1 MPSRRR
7 SRKPGSDFARS
18 QYNCPFTGNLQ
29 EGAPHLVSLLQL
41 EGLTLVPTKFY
52 RSRQVKAALAGASD
66 ATVLKMA
73 ERGEIPK
80 PVKFGPRNSH
90 LLWPAAEFDAA
101 IAKKIEE
108 AQKT

>member
-1 MPSRRR
+1 M
-7 SRKPGSDFARS
+7 
-18 QYNCPFTGNLQ
+18 
-29 EGAPHLVSLLQL
+29 
-41 EGLTLVPTKFY
+41 
-52 RSRQVKAALAGASD
+52 AGASD

-101 IAKKIEE
+101 IAKKIEK